1 MSGRGVH
8 VLIVTDAWHPQTNGV
23 VRTLDNVASAARDL
37 GATISFLTP
46 EPFLTLPLPSYP
58 EIRVAISWPGTVAR
72 LIASSA
78 PDHIHIATEGPLG
91 IAAHRWCRTRGA
103 CFTTSYHTRFP
114 EYIRQRYPVPER
126 LSYAWLRRF
135 HNAAAGVMVATR
147 SLADEL
153 SARGFQRILPWG
165 RGVDAALFRP
175 IADASLPFPGPIHL
189 FVGRIAR
196 EKNLEA
202 FLALDL
208 PGSKV
213 LVGDGP
219 ARADLQRRFPDAH
232 FLGLK
237 HGEDL
242 ARIYAASDVF
252 VFPSLTD
259 TFGVVVLEAMAA
271 GVPVAAFPVTG
282 PLDTLRGT
290 GAGAMDWDLGK
301 AISEALRIPAEAPR
315 QVALRHSWE
324 ACAKAFIANIQTAR
338 TLAGDYPQSSEFGGY
353 TRLAS

>member
-1 MSGRGVH
+1 MH

-23 VRTLDNVASAARDL
+23 VRTLENVATAARDL
-37 GATISFLTP
+37 GAEVSFLTP
-46 EPFLTLPLPSYP
+46 EPFRTFPLPSYP
-58 EIRVAISWPGTVAR
+58 EIRIAVSWPGAVSR
-72 LIASSA
+72 IISRHD
-78 PDHIHIATEGPLG
+78 PDHVHIATEGPLG
-91 IAAHRWCRTRGA
+91 IAAHRWCRARDF

-135 HNAAAGVMVATR
+135 HNASSGMMVATN
-147 SLADEL
+147 SLAEEL
-153 SARGFQRILPWG
+153 TARGFRRILPWG
-165 RGVDAALFRP
+165 RGVDADLFRP
-175 IADASLPFPGPIHL
+175 IPDATLPFPGPIFL
-189 FVGRIAR
+189 FVGRIAP

-202 FLALDL
+202 FLKLDL

-219 ARADLQRRFPDAH
+219 ARADLQRRFPQAH

-237 HGEDL
+237 HGEEL

-282 PLDTLRGT
+282 PSDTLQGT
-290 GAGAMDWDLGK
+290 QAGVLDWDLK
-301 AISEALRIPAEAPR
+301 AAALAALKIPPHLPR
-315 QVALRHSWE
+315 ELALEHSWE
-324 ACAKAFIANIQTAR
+324 VCARAFLANIEWAR
-338 TLAGDYPQSSEFGGY
+338 MNGPGSENYQPQSEAEGGY